1 MVGEFMRSINNSF
14 INDLKTGS
22 LSYFLKQVKSNR
34 DKLCL
39 EIRDGYINIYYKGG
53 NLLKITQKRND
64 YSFHFDARYCLNK
77 KDDTNYERLKVLNPS
92 SIQDYIDNFEL
103 MMSEMDSWLGK
114 HPKKEREFQHQLL
127 INNLNI
133 IDIEYATPKSKVTGE
148 SLKMRLDM
156 LMVEGDKLIIVENK
170 YGVGAI
176 SGNAGVSVHY
186 DDICRLL
193 NTPDVYEE
201 LLQSVINIANAKY
214 ELGLLDKPVESIDR
228 TKTEILFLFADF
240 NQKSESLKNEI
251 KSMTVTHPYKV
262 LFMDKKETVIDFNKV
277 ENI

>member
-1 MVGEFMRSINNSF
+1 MRGINDRF
-14 INDLKTGS
+14 ISDLKTDC
-22 LSYFLKQVKSNR
+22 LSFFLNQVKLHR

-39 EIRDGYINIYYKGG
+39 EIREGYINIYYKGG
-53 NLLKITQKRND
+53 NLLKITQKRNG

-77 KDDTNYERLKVLNPS
+77 NNDTNYESLKALNPS

-103 MMSEMDSWLGK
+103 LMSEMDSWLEE
-114 HPKKEREFQHQLL
+114 HPKKEREYQHKLL
-127 INNLNI
+127 INNSNI
-133 IDIEYATPKSKVTGE
+133 IDIEYATPKSKITGGK
-148 SLKMRLDM
+148 LNMRLDM
-156 LMVEGDKLIIVENK
+156 LIVEGDKLIIVENK
-170 YGVGAI
+170 YGIGAI

-186 DDICRLL
+186 EDICRLL

-214 ELGLLDKPVESIDR
+214 ELGLLNKPIESIDK

-251 KSMTVTHPYKV
+251 KSMTVTYPYKV
-262 LFMDKKETVIDFNKV
+262 LFMDSDETVIDFTKV
-277 ENI
+277 EKI